1 MKMRCG
7 LALCI
12 MLAMSLRGEAYFVC
26 LWITQRAGA
35 VCAKRICAAVAQ
47 RHGVRAR
54 KCSACR
60 TRSLRSGDH
69 SEKGSERLVLFMGA
83 NRW

>member
-1 MKMRCG
+1 MVCF
-7 LALCI
+7 A
-12 MLAMSLRGEAYFVC
+12 C
-26 LWITQRAGA
+26 LWLSQRAGA
-35 VCAKRICAAVAQ
+35 VCAKRICATVAK

-69 SEKGSERLVLFMGA
+69 SEKASLKVGLHFSVHMVA
-83 NRW
+83 